1 MSKPLP
7 LLLQW
12 LSLFLIFS
20 QLLYASQADLGTASQ
35 YSPPYTPSACFGSD
49 STQFPSSNFFAAAG
63 EGIWDDGAA
72 CGRQYL
78 ISCISSILPRAC
90 KSGETIQIKI
100 VDRAQTVASNPTRQG
115 TTIVLSNAAFAA
127 IADSN
132 ALSLNIDF
140 QQI

>member
-12 LSLFLIFS
+12 LSLFLIVS
-20 QLLYASQADLGTASQ
+20 QLFYASQADLGTASQ
-35 YSPPYTPSACFGSD
+35 YSPPYTP
-49 STQFPSSNFFAAAG
+49 AG

-100 VDRAQTVASNPTRQG
+100 VDRAQTVASKPTRQG
-115 TTIVLSNAAFAA
+115 TTTGLSSGAFAA

-140 QQI
+140 QQ